1 MPTPPIQPTEETDH
15 GTEYV
20 TDSAVVSSNIEPN
33 WDLQGAK
40 AVGDRSTPG
49 EWAEMLRTNV
59 AASLG
64 ARALLATLSGVSHD
78 VSAHHDADPRVV
90 DYVRSMLFEQLARPF
105 SAYAE
110 QIFSSILF
118 GFSANELIAKQIDG
132 LWYLADIG
140 YRKPQTIRLDT
151 VKRNADG
158 WLECVQEWR
167 GNAGQVHRA
176 EYAGPGVAGK
186 GWLWWITFGTS
197 SLLGDSILRPV
208 YGAYKTHN
216 EAVRIRNIATQKAV
230 LGSPTIIAREGTSLD
245 GSAKGRGP
253 SKAAVTDTVKAV
265 AKQRSIENGVVAL
278 PGWVESIENPFVVP
292 GVIEQLT
299 AVINDCS
306 VKILLG
312 FFSGQFARGLL
323 AQFGTNAASE
333 SDADAQRALRRS
345 FLEFLKIEVQYLIN
359 YFVDLNF
366 GRQKYYPELTSTYI
380 DEMPVS
386 ERVTTMS
393 AAVTSGLYKP
403 SKLDRDEFRSLMRIS
418 AAEEENKAAE
428 GQLLD
433 GAQVSSIVSLL
444 AEVTAGRVTRDSAV
458 ALLGAGFGLAPDIA
472 ASIVGK
478 GQIATVVQPV
488 DAQLS
493 RCSCGKVHK
502 FVDGVRMPPRPGGRD
517 QYTGP
522 DGRALSADE
531 NLCDWRAIEFAMDNG
546 ERDLEAVLRAQQAL
560 VADELLKQITGDKW
574 TDSAELAKFLADQTV
589 PESLHAMVRSAIAEK
604 LTGLAVS
611 AAEELASEYKAQT
624 GKEIDTDSLPWLE
637 TNDYI
642 ETKASTITGTII
654 ADVKDQLV
662 SFSLAISAPT
672 REAVLLG
679 MLQAKKELSHG
690 AIGPIAPL
698 VTSEVYARARAE
710 EVKAIAE
717 LGGGDAQEIHYSAVL
732 DSNTCDACAQA
743 DADYG
748 PNGKAIMPGS
758 AEETEY
764 MPPYQRCM
772 GGVRCR
778 CMFIYTWPRG

>member
-1 MPTPPIQPTEETDH
+1 VTLSPIPPTEETYH

-20 TDSAVVSSNIEPN
+20 QDSAVVSSSIEPN
-33 WDLQGAK
+33 WGLQGAR

-78 VSAHHDADPRVV
+78 ISAHPDADPRVV
-90 DYVRSMLFEQLARPF
+90 AFVRSLLFEQLARPF
-105 SAYAE
+105 TAYTE
-110 QIFSSILF
+110 KIFSAILF
-118 GFSANELIAKQIDG
+118 GFSANELISKQVDG

-167 GNAGQVHRA
+167 GSSGSSHRA
-176 EYAGPGVAGK
+176 EYSGPGVAGK

-216 EAVRIRNIATQKAV
+216 EAIRIRNIATQKAV
-230 LGSPTIIAREGTSLD
+230 LGSPTIISREGTSLD

-253 SKAAVTDTVKAV
+253 SKEAVTATVKAV

-333 SDADAQRALRRS
+333 SDADAQKALRRS
-345 FLEFLKIEVQYLIN
+345 FLEFLKIEVQFLIN
-359 YFVDLNF
+359 YFVELNF
-366 GRQKYYPELTSTYI
+366 GVQRYYPELTSTYI
-380 DEMPVS
+380 DEMPV
-386 ERVTTMS
+386 EARVATMVQ
-393 AAVTSGLYKP
+393 AVGAGLYKP
-403 SKLDRDEFRSLMRIS
+403 SKLDRDEFRALMRIG
-418 AAEEENKAAE
+418 AVEEENKAAE
-428 GQLLD
+428 GQLLN

-444 AEVTAGRVTRDSAV
+444 AEVTAGRMTRDSAN
-458 ALLGAGFGLAPDIA
+458 ALLGAGFGLAPDVAGAIVGTGIIAPVAAPAIA
-472 ASIVGK
+472 AKMV
-478 GQIATVVQPV
+478 
-488 DAQLS
+488 
-493 RCSCGKVHK
+493 CSCGQVHK
-502 FVDGVRMPPRPGGRD
+502 FVGGVRMPPRPGGRD

-522 DGRALSADE
+522 DSRALSADE

-546 ERDLEAVLRAQQAL
+546 ERDLDAVLRAQQAL

-574 TDSAELAKFLADQTV
+574 TDSAQLAKFLADQSV
-589 PESLHAMVRSAIAEK
+589 PESLHAMVRTAIAEK
-604 LTGLAVS
+604 LTALATS
-611 AAEELASEYKAQT
+611 AATELASEYKAQT
-624 GKEIDTDSLPWLE
+624 GKDIDTDSLPWLE

-642 ETKASTITGTII
+642 KTKATTIAGTII

-679 MLQAKKELSHG
+679 MLQAKKELSQG

-717 LGGGDAQEIHYSAVL
+717 MGGEAAQEIHYSAVL
-732 DSNTCDACAQA
+732 DANSCDACRQA
-743 DADYG
+743 DTDYG

-764 MPPYQRCM
+764 MPPYQRCA

-778 CMFIYTWPRG
+778 CMFIYTWPRS